1 MSRPLQPLSGRVTFC
16 ILLKMPSMIVR
27 RPFPVACVLA
37 ALVLAGQAHGQD
49 PRAERRPPP
58 REAGE
63 RAPRNDALADSVR
76 RVHSRTGGQ
85 VLSAER
91 VPYDGRDI
99 NRVKVVDKHGRVRVY
114 MDDPT
119 TGLRRLPRSTRR
131 NDD

>member
-1 MSRPLQPLSGRVTFC
+1 
-16 ILLKMPSMIVR
+16 MIVR
-27 RPFPVACVLA
+27 RPFPVVCVLA
-37 ALVLAGQAHGQD
+37 ALAFAGPAIGQD

-58 REAGE
+58 RGAEQ
-63 RAPRNDALADSVR
+63 RAPRSDALADSVR

-99 NRVKVVDKHGRVRVY
+99 NRVKVVDRHGRVRVY
-114 MDDPT
+114 MDDPA
-119 TGLRRLPRSTRR
+119 TGSRRPPRPTRG